1 MLRENALRVIQY
13 WRNVLIESQL
23 MLGRWINFVG
33 FEKLFLKKE
42 GNVSLVSFI
51 NLNFALCVSVN
62 GADVAVS
69 LLIKRN
75 SHLVRRKIFN
85 K

>member
-1 MLRENALRVIQY
+1 
-13 WRNVLIESQL
+13 
-23 MLGRWINFVG
+23 VG

-42 GNVSLVSFI
+42 VNVSLVSFI

-62 GADVAVS
+62 GADVAVL

-75 SHLVRRKIFN
+75 SHLVGRKIFN